1 MNYTFAPSAPAPLL
15 RRHLHLGGSNPKG
28 EQITVTSRY
37 LERNARPWLPVM
49 GEYHFVRDNR
59 ENWYRELCKMKAGG
73 VDLVATYLFW
83 IYHEEEEGKLD
94 FSGDR
99 DIRAFVLD
107 AKRAGL
113 EVVLRL
119 GPWAHGECRNGGF
132 PDWLLQ
138 KPFPLRQ
145 SNPEYM
151 ALVRHWYSC
160 IYREVEG
167 LFFPDGGPIVA
178 VQLENELTDDAQHLL
193 DLKQLAQR
201 IGFTVPLYTVTGWNS
216 RYGAKIP
223 VDDVLPVC
231 SSARAWIF

>member
-138 KPFPLRQ
+138 KPFPLERTAPRPRPPGRPA
-145 SNPEYM
+145 S
-151 ALVRHWYSC
+151 S
-160 IYREVEG
+160 
-167 LFFPDGGPIVA
+167 GGGCRWTGHPGSAGSPPHTARPVPARICRSRTRPQCPRSGA
-178 VQLENELTDDAQHLL
+178 VGCPHQ
-193 DLKQLAQR
+193 
-201 IGFTVPLYTVTGWNS
+201 
-216 RYGAKIP
+216 
-223 VDDVLPVC
+223 C
-231 SSARAWIF
+231 S

>member
-94 FSGDR
+94 SPALRKKSFTRVAALMGAV
-99 DIRAFVLD
+99 IRAGSCWRMV
-107 AKRAGL
+107 RSGT
-113 EVVLRL
+113 RL
-119 GPWAHGECRNGGF
+119 LNTPVPHSTTANAATAASLIGCCKSLFRCGSLTLNIWRWYAIGTAASTARSRGF
-132 PDWLLQ
+132 
-138 KPFPLRQ
+138 
-145 SNPEYM
+145 S
-151 ALVRHWYSC
+151 
-160 IYREVEG
+160 
-167 LFFPDGGPIVA
+167 
-178 VQLENELTDDAQHLL
+178 
-193 DLKQLAQR
+193 
-201 IGFTVPLYTVTGWNS
+201 S
-216 RYGAKIP
+216 RTADRSWP
-223 VDDVLPVC
+223 C
-231 SSARAWIF
+231 SWKMN

>member
-119 GPWAHGECRNGGF
+119 GRGHTANAATAASLIGCCKSLFRCGSPTLNIWRWYAIGTAASTARSRGF
-132 PDWLLQ
+132 
-138 KPFPLRQ
+138 
-145 SNPEYM
+145 S
-151 ALVRHWYSC
+151 
-160 IYREVEG
+160 
-167 LFFPDGGPIVA
+167 
-178 VQLENELTDDAQHLL
+178 
-193 DLKQLAQR
+193 
-201 IGFTVPLYTVTGWNS
+201 S
-216 RYGAKIP
+216 RTADRSWP
-223 VDDVLPVC
+223 C
-231 SSARAWIF
+231 SWKMN

>member
-94 FSGDR
+94 FPATATSAPLYWTQSAPGWRSFCGWDR
-99 DIRAFVLD
+99 GHTANAATAASLIGCCKSLFRCGSLT
-107 AKRAGL
+107 L
-113 EVVLRL
+113 NI
-119 GPWAHGECRNGGF
+119 W
-132 PDWLLQ
+132 
-138 KPFPLRQ
+138 
-145 SNPEYM
+145 
-151 ALVRHWYSC
+151 HWY
-160 IYREVEG
+160 
-167 LFFPDGGPIVA
+167 A
-178 VQLENELTDDAQHLL
+178 
-193 DLKQLAQR
+193 
-201 IGFTVPLYTVTGWNS
+201 IGTAASTARS
-216 RYGAKIP
+216 RGFSSRTADRSWP
-223 VDDVLPVC
+223 C
-231 SSARAWIF
+231 SWKMN